1 MFLVQHILFNT
12 FNSKVYSRPQHGTH
26 SVGANLLSSRYY
38 KQCIIIIDMQLY
50 TLIFCSIIS
59 VTYQVF
65 IIING
70 SSRLVQ
76 CLRILDVNRKVEERR
91 GPAGGGRK
99 EGGREADRGRV
110 WSGGEHGVREG
121 GSVGV
126 YDGGRKITAGQRGM
140 KRK

>member
-1 MFLVQHILFNT
+1 MFLVQYILFNT

-38 KQCIIIIDMQLY
+38 KQYIIIIYIQLY

-59 VTYQVF
+59 VTYQVL
-65 IIING
+65 IIINVLC
-70 SSRLVQ
+70 RLVQ
-76 CLRILDVNRKVEERR
+76 CLRILDVNRKVEEGRGASRR
-91 GPAGGGRK
+91 EGK

-121 GSVGV
+121 GSVGGW
-126 YDGGRKITAGQRGM
+126 DWGKGR
-140 KRK
+140 